1 MIRSFRHKGLKRF
14 VETGS
19 KAGIDPNHAAKLR
32 RMLGRL
38 DTAQVPSDMG
48 LPGYDLHPLTGNL
61 AGTWSVTV
69 SGNWRVVFRMEGPDA
84 YDVDY
89 VDYH

>member
-14 VETGS
+14 FETGK
-19 KAGIDPNHAAKLR
+19 KAGIDPSHAAKLG

-38 DTAQVPSDMG
+38 DTAQAPGDMG
-48 LPGYDLHPLTGNL
+48 LPGYDLHPLKGNL
-61 AGTWSVTV
+61 AGLWSVTV
-69 SGNWRVVFRMEGPDA
+69 SGNWRVIFRMAGPDA